1 MKFKELAAA
10 TLIVTLGLG
19 ALPANAQGNDKGV
32 VVDRTAIEQ
41 ALTEKAQ
48 ADNASRDSIRTLL
61 QREDVK
67 AMAGNMG
74 LDVRR
79 AEGAVSTLQGA
90 DLDRVAA
97 QAATANDLLAAGGRT
112 TVTIS
117 LVALLLIIIIIILV
131 TN

>member
-1 MKFKELAAA
+1 MKLKELAAA
-10 TLIVTLGLG
+10 TLAVILGLG
-19 ALPANAQGNDKGV
+19 ALPANAQDKGV
-32 VVDRTAIEQ
+32 VVDRSAIEQ

-48 ADNASRDSIRTLL
+48 ADNVSRDSIRTLL

-79 AEGAVSTLQGA
+79 AEGAVSTLQGT

-97 QAATANDLLAAGGRT
+97 QAATANDLLTTGGAT
-112 TVTIS
+112 TITIS
-117 LVALLLIIIIIILV
+117 LVAVLLIVIIIILL